1 MLYFFLGLA
10 IGIVLTAIGFCIW
23 IYKARSGEIQIYYYD
38 GGIYP
43 VLEVNSIKDV
53 EKRYLLLKTVKVKYE

>member
-10 IGIVLTAIGFCIW
+10 VGIVLTAIGFCVW
-23 IYKARSGEIQIYYYD
+23 IVNARSGEIQMYYD
-38 GGIYP
+38 DGRIYP

-53 EKRYLLLKTVKVKYE
+53 EKRYLLLKTVRVKYE